1 MVASATELCRS
12 NKHRAAQIIGVQ
24 FMPSVGPRPDASGT
38 NYTKDLMDPESAS
51 LMSSYCR
58 ARATT
63 LSWEKHM
70 RKTMTRMGLGLAL
83 IVGSAT
89 VAAAQNT
96 RPDVRP
102 DSARRDGRWGGERG
116 MRRGGPGGA
125 GALLKGITLTDA
137 QKTRLEALRKEQ
149 QTEMKKSR
157 EQFGAVM
164 KEARDARQRGD
175 TVTARA
181 KMDQVRT
188 QMNAQRDRQIASLR
202 TILTAEQ
209 QKQLDANVA
218 QMKERGSQRGEK
230 GGHRGHD
237 GQKKDSAG
245 R

>member
-1 MVASATELCRS
+1 
-12 NKHRAAQIIGVQ
+12 
-24 FMPSVGPRPDASGT
+24 
-38 NYTKDLMDPESAS
+38 
-51 LMSSYCR
+51 
-58 ARATT
+58 
-63 LSWEKHM
+63 M

-89 VAAAQNT
+89 VAAAQNA
-96 RPDVRP
+96 RRDARP
-102 DSARRDGRWGGERG
+102 DSAHREGRWGGERG
-116 MRRGGPGGA
+116 MRRGGPGGG
-125 GALLKGITLTDA
+125 GALLEGITLTDA

-149 QTEMKKSR
+149 QPEMKKSR

-175 TVTARA
+175 TATART

-188 QMNAQRDRQIASLR
+188 QMDAQRTRQIASLR

-218 QMKERGSQRGEK
+218 QMNHRGEQRGGK
-230 GGHRGHD
+230 AGHRGHD
-237 GQKKDSAG
+237 GANKGAAG